1 MDYED
6 DEPQDYN
13 DYQDHYDEEQQPIEE
28 PTYDENTG
36 ESVAILDDVM
46 AGTTAT
52 ETTNSAERTERITT
66 PYLTKYERARILG
79 TRALQISLSAPV
91 MIDIDGE
98 SDALKIANRE
108 LREKKIPLII
118 RRFMP
123 DGTYE
128 DWKVKD
134 LIVD

>member
-1 MDYED
+1 MEYDD
-6 DEPQDYN
+6 DEPQEYN
-13 DYQDHYDEEQQPIEE
+13 DYDYQYEDEAIEE
-28 PTYDENTG
+28 INFDETQG

-46 AGTTAT
+46 TGNNAADG
-52 ETTNSAERTERITT
+52 NNPSERTERITT

-79 TRALQISLSAPV
+79 TRALQISLNAPV
-91 MIDIDGE
+91 MVDIDGE
-98 SDALKIANRE
+98 SDALAIANKE
-108 LREKKIPLII
+108 LREKKIPLIV

>member
-1 MDYED
+1 MEYDD
-6 DEPQDYN
+6 DEPQEYN
-13 DYQDHYDEEQQPIEE
+13 DYDYQYEDEAIEE
-28 PTYDENTG
+28 INFDETQG

-46 AGTTAT
+46 TGNNAADGS
-52 ETTNSAERTERITT
+52 NPSERTERITT

-79 TRALQISLSAPV
+79 TRALQISLNAPV
-91 MIDIDGE
+91 MVDIDGE
-98 SDALKIANRE
+98 SDALAIANKE
-108 LREKKIPLII
+108 LREKKIPLIV

>member
-1 MDYED
+1 
-6 DEPQDYN
+6 
-13 DYQDHYDEEQQPIEE
+13 
-28 PTYDENTG
+28 
-36 ESVAILDDVM
+36 M
-46 AGTTAT
+46 AGNTA
-52 ETTNSAERTERITT
+52 NDANHPSERTERITT

-79 TRALQISLSAPV
+79 TRALQISLNAPV
-91 MIDIDGE
+91 MVDIDGE
-98 SDALKIANRE
+98 SDALAIANKE
-108 LREKKIPLII
+108 LREKKIPLIV

>member
-13 DYQDHYDEEQQPIEE
+13 DYQDHYEEEPVEE
-28 PTYDENTG
+28 PTFDENTG
-36 ESVAILDDVM
+36 ESVAILEDVM
-46 AGTTAT
+46 AGNTTT
-52 ETTNSAERTERITT
+52 ETTNSAERTERITI
-66 PYLTKYERARILG
+66 PHLTKYERARILG
-79 TRALQISLSAPV
+79 TRALQISLNAPV

-108 LREKKIPLII
+108 LREKKIPLIV

>member
-6 DEPQDYN
+6 DEPQEYN
-13 DYQDHYDEEQQPIEE
+13 DYDDHYEEEEPYEEQ
-28 PTYDENTG
+28 PTETI
-36 ESVAILDDVM
+36 AILDDVM
-46 AGTTAT
+46 AGTTSNEA
-52 ETTNSAERTERITT
+52 NNNNNAAERSERLTT

-91 MIDIDGE
+91 MVDIDGE
-98 SDALKIANRE
+98 TDALAIANKE
-108 LREKKIPLII
+108 LREKKIPLIV

-128 DWKVKD
+128 DWKIKD
-134 LIVD
+134 LIID